1 LGAQIFKD
9 NVQLTYDYDLFVIG
23 AGSGGVR
30 ASRISSS
37 MGAKV
42 AIAEEFRV
50 GGTCVIRGCVPKKLF
65 VYASHFSED
74 FEDAANYGWTV
85 PEVSH
90 DWKKLIANKDKEI
103 DRLNDIYYTILS
115 NNNVELFL
123 NRAEIIDK
131 NTVRVGDKTVT
142 AKYILIATGGT
153 PVMPEVP
160 GIEHAIS
167 SNEVF
172 HLEDFPKRVVVVG
185 GGYIAVEFAGI
196 FNGLGAEVVQLYRG
210 EQILRGFDH
219 HVQNMVAQE
228 ITKKGIDLRT
238 KSNPAKIE
246 KTATGL
252 LVTLEDGSTL
262 EADTVMYATGRRA
275 NTDGL
280 GLEEVGVQL
289 KGNGAVAVDEYSKTT
304 VDNIYAVGDV
314 TDRIALTPVA
324 IHEGMAFAETVFGGK
339 PRAFNHSDVPS
350 AVFSQPPVG
359 SVGLTEAE
367 ARAQYGNVDIYK
379 SEFRPMK
386 QTLTLGSEKAMVK
399 LIVEP
404 KSDRVVG
411 VHIVGADAGEIIQ
424 GIGIAVKCGATK
436 EQFDATVGVHP
447 TLAEEIVTMRE
458 KYTGE

>member
-1 LGAQIFKD
+1 
-9 NVQLTYDYDLFVIG
+9 LTYDYDLFIIG

-30 ASRISSS
+30 ASRISSG

-42 AIAEEFRV
+42 AIAEEHRV

-65 VYASHFSED
+65 VYASHFAED
-74 FEDAANYGWTV
+74 FEDAKNYGWTV
-85 PEVSH
+85 EKPQH
-90 DWKKLIANKDKEI
+90 DWKTLIRNKDTEI
-103 DRLNDIYYTILS
+103 DRLNSIYYTILS
-115 NNNVELFL
+115 NNNVELYES
-123 NRAEIIDK
+123 RAELID
-131 NTVRVGDKTVT
+131 NHTVKVGDKIVT
-142 AKYILIATGGT
+142 AEYILIATGGT
-153 PVMPEVP
+153 PTMPDVP

-167 SNEVF
+167 SNEAF
-172 HLEDFPKRVVVVG
+172 YLEEMPKRVVVVG

-196 FNGLGAEVVQLYRG
+196 FNGLGAEVIQLYRG

-219 HVQNMVAQE
+219 HVQAMVAQE
-228 ITKKGIDLRT
+228 ITKKGVDLRT
-238 KSNPAKIE
+238 HSNPAKIE

-252 LVTLEDGSTL
+252 RITLEDGSTL
-262 EADTVMYATGRRA
+262 EADAIMYATGRRP
-275 NTDGL
+275 NTEGM
-280 GLEEVGVQL
+280 GLESAGVEM
-289 KGNGAVAVDEYSKTT
+289 KPNGAVKVDAYSKTSI
-304 VDNIYAVGDV
+304 DNIYSVGDV

-324 IHEGMAFAETVFGGK
+324 IHEGMAFAETVFGNK
-339 PRAFNHSDVPS
+339 PRAFEHSDVPS

-367 ARAQYGNVDIYK
+367 AREKHGDVDIYK

-386 QTLTLGSEKAMVK
+386 QTLTQGSERAMVK

-404 KSDRVVG
+404 KSDRVLG

-458 KYTGE
+458 KYTGD